1 MSNSNRTAR
10 LFLLLAVVFASA
22 FGFAQASTGTQL
34 AELIG
39 LKSKVSDPDTRTRV
53 MAFHRAWQIA
63 LASDNSEVKTTA
75 LALMAEPVGS
85 ASDHIRMPAV
95 YAIQEVANSTD
106 DLQVKLKALSILR
119 EPMIASQLP
128 IRLAAID
135 GINDMTRVSRPGD
148 FTVAAIEMLGE
159 PVRSG
164 NNGVRIPAINAVMM
178 AVHGCH
184 DNRAYSKALDLMTA
198 PLDSM
203 AMIGGMEVRMMA
215 VVAVERIGTEA
226 TDIGIKAKAM
236 GTLQAYA
243 SKDQWE
249 PEARRFAGE
258 AASRIQASMK

>member
-1 MSNSNRTAR
+1 MNLRTLR
-10 LFLLLAVVFASA
+10 TFFSVIVLLTSSLA
-22 FGFAQASTGTQL
+22 FGQAATGTQL
-34 AELIG
+34 AELIS

-53 MAFHRAWQIA
+53 TAFHRVWQIA
-63 LASDNSEVKTTA
+63 LSSDNSEVKTTA
-75 LALMAEPVGS
+75 LGLMAEPVAS

-95 YAIQEVANSTD
+95 YAIQDVANSTD

-135 GINDMTRVSRPGD
+135 GINDMTRVSRAGD
-148 FTVAAIEMLGE
+148 FTVAAVAMLGE
-159 PVRSG
+159 PIRSG

-178 AVHGCH
+178 AVHGCN
-184 DNRAYSKALDLMTA
+184 DNRAYTKALDLMTA

-236 GTLQAYA
+236 GMLQAYA
-243 SKDQWE
+243 AKDQWE
-249 PEARRFAGE
+249 PEARKFASE